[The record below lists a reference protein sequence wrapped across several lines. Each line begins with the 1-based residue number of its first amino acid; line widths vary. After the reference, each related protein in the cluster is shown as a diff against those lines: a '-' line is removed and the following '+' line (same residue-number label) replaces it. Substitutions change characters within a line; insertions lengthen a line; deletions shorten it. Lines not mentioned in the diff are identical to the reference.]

1 MLHLEQPKLLSRRN
15 PTIKRSLI
23 LLPPQGLR
31 KEAMATGTMATTV
44 TIGTTIAAGT
54 MAITS
59 NKEMEKVNQTILP
72 QRKSLME
79 IVTIVA
85 FKVIEKLIATKR
97 KEMKNTKVMVM

>member
-31 KEAMATGTMATTV
+31 KEAMATETTV
-44 TIGTTIAAGT
+44 TTATIGITTTTGT
-54 MAITS
+54 MAINS
-59 NKEMEKVNQTILP
+59 NKEMEEANQIILP
-72 QRKSLME
+72 QRKNFMV

-85 FKVIEKLIATKR
+85 FKVIEKLIATRR
-97 KEMKNTKVMVM
+97 KEMKKVMTM